1 MAQLFLLV
9 LLLLSGP
16 ARSRDAAASLLAR
29 GNGHYQ
35 RGELARAVAAYEACL
50 QLEPGGLP
58 SAAAD
63 AHFVPCVINLASVL
77 VDLGGH
83 EQRAEQLYRVALA
96 AEPEHADAAY
106 NLALL
111 LHDRKTE
118 EAVEEAATMYRV
130 AAEAEPERWD
140 AWANLAAALKE
151 LRREPLGALHAYER
165 AILVLESAEQA
176 GGGEGGGEGSYL
188 SKLYYGYG
196 TLLADLSPEACGAL
210 AAQPQNLLLG
220 TAEGGMPPAQLCAAA
235 AQNAMRTAAA
245 VDPSNAQAEHMLAAM
260 MGEGGAGG
268 AGEGAPSK
276 AAPGFV
282 EALFDDF
289 ADSFDRKLTE
299 LEYTVPAMAGA
310 AVDALARGRPGRPFA
325 SALDAGCGT
334 GLAGPHLRRHVSGP
348 LVGVDL
354 STKMLRIAAACTR
367 SDGCGVQ
374 GSARDQRPLYDELL
388 ALDLETMP
396 LPHLLR
402 GGAGFDLI
410 VAADVLVYFG
420 ELGPLLR
427 NFARL
432 SAAGAPLVFSCERA
446 TADEAAAGWR
456 LLPSGRFAHT
466 KEYVVREAAAA
477 GYRLIAYEEMTP
489 RVEKGVPVRGHLF
502 TLGLVVWE
510 APVQG
515 GATKE
520 EL

>member
-245 VDPSNAQAEHMLAAM
+245 QQ
-260 MGEGGAGG
+260 
-268 AGEGAPSK
+268 
-276 AAPGFV
+276 PG
-282 EALFDDF
+282 
-289 ADSFDRKLTE
+289 SPTPIGKLTE

-310 AVDALARGRPGRPFA
+310 AVDALARG
-325 SALDAGCGT
+325 
-334 GLAGPHLRRHVSGP
+334 
-348 LVGVDL
+348 
-354 STKMLRIAAACTR
+354 
-367 SDGCGVQ
+367 
-374 GSARDQRPLYDELL
+374 
-388 ALDLETMP
+388 
-396 LPHLLR
+396 
-402 GGAGFDLI
+402 GAGFDLI

-420 ELGPLLR
+420 EL
-427 NFARL
+427 
-432 SAAGAPLVFSCERA
+432 GAPLVFSCERA

>member
-245 VDPSNAQAEHMLAAM
+245 VDPSNAQARR
-260 MGEGGAGG
+260 
-268 AGEGAPSK
+268 EGAVSRLYL
-276 AAPGFV
+276 GYISGTSRV
-282 EALFDDF
+282 HLGYI
-289 ADSFDRKLTE
+289 S
-299 LEYTVPAMAGA
+299 
-310 AVDALARGRPGRPFA
+310 AVSRLYLGYI
-325 SALDAGCGT
+325 
-334 GLAGPHLRRHVSGP
+334 SGP
-348 LVGVDL
+348 SRVYLGCISAVSRLYLGVSRVYL
-354 STKMLRIAAACTR
+354 GCISPRRSTCSLR
-367 SDGCGVQ
+367 
-374 GSARDQRPLYDELL
+374 
-388 ALDLETMP
+388 
-396 LPHLLR
+396 
-402 GGAGFDLI
+402 
-410 VAADVLVYFG
+410 
-420 ELGPLLR
+420 
-427 NFARL
+427 
-432 SAAGAPLVFSCERA
+432 
-446 TADEAAAGWR
+446 
-456 LLPSGRFAHT
+456 
-466 KEYVVREAAAA
+466 
-477 GYRLIAYEEMTP
+477 
-489 RVEKGVPVRGHLF
+489 
-502 TLGLVVWE
+502 
-510 APVQG
+510 
-515 GATKE
+515 
-520 EL
+520 